1 MRSVMLEFSEGTSDK
16 FWQGNAEGC
25 QFKACYGRKGTD
37 GQTKEWS
44 FATADEALAQL
55 DKVVKEKLRKGYQ
68 TIADISYATS
78 KDKDSANE
86 HTTAGDTSKAIV
98 NSNPNKATLAG
109 DAALTGAAAR
119 KTKNAAVEVKLS
131 EIERLYNFH
140 NRKKPFPWPSNGVL
154 SKEDGLALFIN
165 KDYNSGRQDNLV
177 NAQQWLEYFRTTRL
191 WSPHEA
197 HFWFVASCLY
207 RQAANKFGNSNF
219 LQGDTSSDLF
229 MRESFTRPLEAIEIS
244 GKLTTIEARTLIANI
259 GENSALKMFASR
271 GLGQLN
277 PERLRRD
284 NFDLLIPLL
293 QLLPFDECL
302 TLWQELWQITPSG
315 AVNLNEK
322 ADIDM
327 IIQAIRCLVVPYIS
341 DQDLERLQEYLKK
354 EIKRHNW
361 RAQEPHEEIPLC
373 YLIAGLFGLHDQL
386 LPVIESIPDGFYA
399 NQVHFGGLVHP
410 QILLGG
416 LNSPALVKKH
426 FERLKLRLAF
436 TGDCITWFAH
446 MGAHEIEPVA
456 RFTSEY
462 GTPYT
467 QAKYSWNRAELF
479 LEPLLKAHSAEAAAA
494 IFEMSQVPAFRAQCM
509 KWFDKNTQLTFE
521 GLTSIIDG
529 KGELATKAQIY
540 SRDLILRVDR
550 DTLSEEAEKRFDE
563 LKQRSEEEHMKLAR
577 AGRPEWLEKIFL
589 AHKLKMTALPI
600 WLTGVGHDPTVID
613 GYCLSNEEQVQ
624 IMLAIKSSSADQIH
638 PLLLAL
644 RESTERGFFDAF
656 LWGVFE
662 RWLLEQAPTK
672 EKWCMLGIGIL
683 ASEKTVFKLLPLM
696 KEWRGS
702 GNSARAGYGLECIKA
717 AGTDGSLMLIHRVSQ
732 SASLKSLRNRAQI
745 IIAEIAKMRN
755 LSPAQ
760 LEDRIVPTC
769 GLDEKGNRTFD
780 FGNRQFQFVLGSD
793 LKAYVKDAS
802 GKVKADLPAANKDD
816 DQDKAATALVA
827 WKDLK
832 KQIRAVAQAQSKRLE
847 LAMISGRRWSA
858 EEFVSLFVKH
868 PLLWHICKPIIWAV
882 YSEDGKVV
890 STFRITEERDFSD
903 SLEKTYA
910 LPMTAT
916 VGIAHALELEA
927 TTLAA
932 WGQILTD
939 YELAAPFA
947 QIGRAI
953 NKPSDEELKSNR
965 FEQIMSVE
973 IEAVYVPSVLESRD
987 WERWQVVDGGAYYGH
1002 NKYFPGKD
1010 ITASISYT
1018 GIYSGDPRMS
1028 EMQKIE
1034 AIHFFKGHELSDG
1047 YNFRYYNAA
1056 NQTVGLDFTEV
1067 DQVVMAE
1074 VYTDLSVLA
1083 SKAKDAR

>member
-25 QFKACYGRKGTD
+25 QFKVCYGRKGTD

-68 TIADISYATS
+68 TIADINYATS
-78 KDKDSANE
+78 NDKKSSVETTSDREKE
-86 HTTAGDTSKAIV
+86 HAIASPKQEKATVSGNGSTAGANHKS
-98 NSNPNKATLAG
+98 
-109 DAALTGAAAR
+109 
-119 KTKNAAVEVKLS
+119 KNAVVEVKLS
-131 EIERLYNFH
+131 DVERLYNFH
-140 NRKKPFPWPSNGVL
+140 NRTKPLPWPSNDVL
-154 SKEDGLALFIN
+154 SKEDGLSRFIN
-165 KDYNSGRQDNLV
+165 KDYNSGRRDNLV
-177 NAQQWLEYFRTTRL
+177 NAQEWLEYFRTTKL
-191 WSPHEA
+191 WSPQEA

-207 RQAANKFGNSNF
+207 RHAANKFGNSNF
-219 LQGDTSSDLF
+219 LQSDTSSDLF

-244 GKLTTIEARTLIANI
+244 GKLTTTEARALIANI
-259 GENSALKMFASR
+259 GENSALKLFANR

-293 QLLPFDECL
+293 QLLPFDEFL
-302 TLWQELWQITPSG
+302 PLWQELWQIAPSG
-315 AVNLNEK
+315 AVRLEEK
-322 ADIDM
+322 ADIDL
-327 IIQAIRCLVVPYIS
+327 IIQAIRWLVVPYIS
-341 DQDLERLQEYLKK
+341 ECDLERLRDYLKK
-354 EIKRHNW
+354 EIERHSW
-361 RAQEPHEEIPLC
+361 LAHEPQEEIPLC
-373 YLIAGLFGLHDQL
+373 YLIAGIFGLHEQL

-399 NQVHFGGLVHP
+399 EQKSFGGLVRP
-410 QILLGG
+410 QILIGG
-416 LNSPALVKKH
+416 LNSPTLVKKH
-426 FERLKLRLAF
+426 LERLKLRLAF
-436 TGDCITWFAH
+436 SGDCITWFAH

-456 RFTSEY
+456 RFAHEY
-462 GTPYT
+462 GIPYT
-467 QAKYSWNRAELF
+467 QAKYSWSRAEIF

-494 IFEMSQVPAFRAQCM
+494 IFELSQVPAFRAKCM

-521 GLTSIIDG
+521 GLTTIIDG

-550 DTLSEEAEKRFDE
+550 STLSEEAEKRFDE

-589 AHKLKMTALPI
+589 AHKLKMAALPT

-613 GYCLSNEEQVQ
+613 GYCLSYEEQVQ
-624 IMLAIKSSSADQIH
+624 ILLAIKASSPDQIH

-644 RESTERGFFDAF
+644 RESTQRGFFDAF

-755 LSPAQ
+755 LSPSQ
-760 LEDRIVPTC
+760 LEDRIVPSC
-769 GLDEKGNRTFD
+769 GLDERGNRTFD
-780 FGNRQFQFVLGSD
+780 FGNRQFQFVLGPD
-793 LKAYVKDAS
+793 LKAYVRDAG

-816 DQDKAATALVA
+816 DPDKAATALVA

-858 EEFVSLFVKH
+858 EEFVSLFVNH

-903 SLEKTYA
+903 SAEKTYI
-910 LPMTAT
+910 LPEASI

-953 NKPSDEELKSNR
+953 NRPSDEELKSNR
-965 FEQIMSVE
+965 FNSIMSVE

-1034 AIHFFKGHELSDG
+1034 AIHFFKGHEKSDG
-1047 YNFRYYNAA
+1047 YSFRYSNAA
-1056 NQTVGLDFTEV
+1056 NQTVGLDFAEV
-1067 DQVVMAE
+1067 DPVVMAE

-1083 SKAKDAR
+1083 SKAKEA